1 MAQATEAKERAAVQQ
16 PLRLS
21 RVFHARRDTV
31 FKAWSSGDGTVNLF
45 GRGHQA
51 PGHGKSV
58 AYIVSATLEISA
70 QTRNVCILAALCSA
84 AVT

>member
-1 MAQATEAKERAAVQQ
+1 MADTLFAASAIIV
-16 PLRLS
+16 LI
-21 RVFHARRDTV
+21 TV
-31 FKAWSSGDGTVNLF
+31 SPIPSKDNVSSIGTVNLF

-51 PGHGKSV
+51 PGYGKSA